1 MTVFLADYVTH
12 TLFELCG
19 GLPVADFTDSYFDS
33 DSDLETAIGDNPK
46 AAAVALK
53 AASGATQQWYCQ
65 EATRHIDQLALAG
78 QKYDTDII
86 AGVAVQ
92 PLQFPRIIDGVTCD
106 WNDSTDLPIVPQA
119 VKDACMEEALAIFS
133 QGAGGRRDLQEQGVA
148 SYSIGGKLQETFR
161 PGAGTENLLSSKA
174 RRIMRRFVGAEI
186 R

>member
-1 MTVFLADYVTH
+1 MTLTGSYVDAAEASTYFENSPLAITFL
-12 TLFELCG
+12 
-19 GLPVADFTDSYFDS
+19 DSEY
-33 DSDLETAIGDNPK
+33 LE
-46 AAAVALK
+46 
-53 AASGATQQWYCQ
+53 WYLQ
-65 EATRHIDQLALAG
+65 EATRHIDRLTLAG
-78 QKYDTDII
+78 QKYDTDIV

-92 PLQFPRIIDGVTCD
+92 TLQFPRIIDGVTCN
-106 WNDSTDLPIVPQA
+106 WNDSTDLPVVPQA
-119 VKDACMEEALAIFS
+119 VKDACLEEALAIFS